1 MKHVCKVGAWFLVA
15 GEITVATRDAKVE
28 LWLTA
33 QPADALTFDE
43 AGLVAVQKA
52 FDVVG
57 LALVA
62 EDVTNAGI

>member
-1 MKHVCKVGAWFLVA
+1 MKRVCKVGAWFLA
-15 GEITVATRDAKVE
+15 GGHVTGNTHDAKIE
-28 LWLTA
+28 MWLTA

-43 AGLVAVQKA
+43 AGLVTVQKA

-62 EDVTNAGI
+62 EEVTE